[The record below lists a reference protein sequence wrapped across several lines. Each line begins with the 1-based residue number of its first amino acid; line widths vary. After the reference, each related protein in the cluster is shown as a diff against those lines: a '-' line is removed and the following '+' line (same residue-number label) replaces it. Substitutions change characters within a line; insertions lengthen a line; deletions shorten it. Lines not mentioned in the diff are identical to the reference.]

1 MFGKRVSVFALYQN
15 KEAALGLMAKATK
28 DPLSFD
34 EASSVVLSL
43 AKLRLIDINSR
54 TRTAYWPLLMFYN
67 SVGTNLPATIVLI
80 NHHLCWGGSI
90 VQRGFLHNLSHGVA
104 VRQVSQGNNF
114 FSGKFTTRKPWV
126 PVNWCLSIAI
136 FRRASP
142 NQSISWCSSS
152 LPIQGVF
159 TSLFWKIY
167 RQRE

>member
-1 MFGKRVSVFALYQN
+1 MFGKRVSIFALYQN

-34 EASSVVLSL
+34 EAASVVLSL

-67 SVGTNLPATIVLI
+67 SVGTNLPATVVLI

-90 VQRGFLHNLSHGVA
+90 VQRGF

-136 FRRASP
+136 FRRALP

-159 TSLFWKIY
+159 TSLFCKIY